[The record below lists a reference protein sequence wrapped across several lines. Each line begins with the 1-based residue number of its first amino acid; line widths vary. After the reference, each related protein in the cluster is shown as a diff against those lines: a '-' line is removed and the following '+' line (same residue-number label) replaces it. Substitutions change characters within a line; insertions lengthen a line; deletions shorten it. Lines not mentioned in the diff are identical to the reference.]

1 MTNYKE
7 NYIKAKAGRIHA
19 EEILNALEKT
29 REKLEESMNEIDER
43 IDEVVK
49 EKEILR
55 GLNKNFSHI
64 PFPLGSNET
73 QITHRRTDN
82 RR

>member
-49 EKEILR
+49 EKRDFERLEQK
-55 GLNKNFSHI
+55 L
-64 PFPLGSNET
+64 L
-73 QITHRRTDN
+73 THTISPWLQ
-82 RR
+82 